1 MIRIKNNNMA
11 LKEEKVALLRKV
23 DIFSDLR
30 EYELDVIAKYSEF
43 IELKKG
49 QPIFSQGSAAHE
61 LYVVGSGRV
70 GIISL
75 EKDDARIAQI
85 TADESFGEFDFLGRI
100 VRSAAAFAEEDSLLL
115 KFPAIKYTP
124 EELFHEHP
132 VIFARL
138 LYRLLGVVSERI
150 WNVNKM
156 LYDKTHWLQ
165 DLRKQLLCDKMTGL
179 YNQIF
184 LKEDFVNLLPEIG
197 KNAALLMIKPDNFKD
212 INDGFGHEAGD
223 QVLNLMAIFLQS
235 ELQEND
241 IGVRFRGDEYAAI
254 LIDTDRKKAV
264 DRAGELGAA
273 FYNMDLSGITGSAD
287 IKIKVSV
294 GIAMYPDDT
303 ESSADLVKIAH
314 EKMMTARAK
323 GGNKIIP

>member
-1 MIRIKNNNMA
+1 MA
-11 LKEEKVALLRKV
+11 LKEEKVELLRKV

-30 EYELDVIAKYSEF
+30 EYELDVIARYSEF
-43 IELKKG
+43 IVLKKG
-49 QPIFSQGSAAHE
+49 QPIFSQGSAANE
-61 LYVVGSGRV
+61 LYVVDSGRV
-70 GIISL
+70 GIISF
-75 EKDDARIAQI
+75 ENDDARIAQI
-85 TADESFGEFDFLGRI
+85 AANESFGEFDFLGRNE
-100 VRSAAAFAEEDSLLL
+100 RSAAAFAEEDTQLL

-124 EELFHEHP
+124 DELFHEHP

-156 LYDKTHWLQ
+156 LFDKTHWLQ

-197 KNAALLMIKPDNFKD
+197 KNAALLMIKPDNFKE

-223 QVLNLMAIFLQS
+223 QVLNLLAIFLQS
-235 ELQEND
+235 ELHEND

-254 LIDTDRKKAV
+254 LIDTDREQAKLRAV
-264 DRAGELGAA
+264 DLRST
-273 FYNMDLSGITGSAD
+273 FYNVDLSGITGQAD
-287 IKIKVSV
+287 IKIKVSI
-294 GIAMYPDDT
+294 GISMYPDDT
-303 ESSADLVKIAH
+303 VSSADLVNFAY
-314 EKMMTARAK
+314 EKMMIARGQ
-323 GGNKIIP
+323 GGDRIIA

>member
-1 MIRIKNNNMA
+1 MA

-43 IELKKG
+43 IKLKKG
-49 QPIFSQGSAAHE
+49 EPIFSQGSSAHE
-61 LYVVGSGRV
+61 LYVVESGRV

-75 EKDDARIAQI
+75 DKDDARIAQI

-100 VRSAAAFAEEDSLLL
+100 ERSAAAFAEEDSQLL

-138 LYRLLGVVSERI
+138 LYRLLGVVSGRI

-197 KNAALLMIKPDNFKD
+197 KNAAVLMIKPDNFKD

-241 IGVRFRGDEYAAI
+241 IGVRFRGDEYTAI
-254 LIDTDRKKAV
+254 LLDTDRKKAV
-264 DRAGELGAA
+264 ERAGDLRST
-273 FYNMDLSGITGSAD
+273 FYNMDLSGITGSAE
-287 IKIKVSV
+287 IRIKVSV

-303 ESSADLVKIAH
+303 LSSADLVRIAH
-314 EKMMTARAK
+314 ENMMTARGQ
-323 GGNKIIP
+323 GGDKTIS

>member
-1 MIRIKNNNMA
+1 MA
-11 LKEEKVALLRKV
+11 QREEKVELLRKV
-23 DIFSDLR
+23 DIFSQLR
-30 EYELDVIAKYSEF
+30 EYELDVIANYSEF
-43 IELKKG
+43 LDIKKG
-49 QPIFSQGSAAHE
+49 QPIFSQGSAANE
-61 LYVVGSGRV
+61 LYVVGTGRV
-70 GIISL
+70 GIISF
-75 EKDDARIAQI
+75 EMDDARIAQI
-85 TADESFGEFDFLGRI
+85 AANESFGEFDFLGRI
-100 VRSAAAFAEEDSLLL
+100 NRSAAAFAEEDSTLL

-124 EELFHEHP
+124 DELFHEHP

-138 LYRLLGVVSERI
+138 LYSLLGVVSERI

-184 LKEDFVNLLPEIG
+184 LKEDFVNMLPEIG

-254 LIDTDRKKAV
+254 LIDTDRDQAAARAV
-264 DRAGELGAA
+264 ELRSV
-273 FYNMDLSGITGSAD
+273 FYNMDLTRITGSAE
-287 IKIKVSV
+287 IKLTVSI
-294 GIAMYPDDT
+294 GIAMYPEDT
-303 ESSADLVKIAH
+303 LSSADLVTIAH
-314 EKMMTARAK
+314 EKMMTARSH
-323 GGNKIIP
+323 GGDEIIK

>member
-1 MIRIKNNNMA
+1 MA
-11 LKEEKVALLRKV
+11 QREEKVELLRKV
-23 DIFSDLR
+23 DIFSQLK
-30 EYELDVIAKYSEF
+30 EYELDVIANYSEF
-43 IELKKG
+43 LEIKKG
-49 QPIFSQGSAAHE
+49 QPIFSQGSAANE
-61 LYVVGSGRV
+61 LYVVGTGRV
-70 GIISL
+70 GIISF
-75 EKDDARIAQI
+75 EMDDARIAQI
-85 TADESFGEFDFLGRI
+85 ASNESFGEFDFLGRI
-100 VRSAAAFAEEDSLLL
+100 NRSAAAFAEEDTTLL

-124 EELFHEHP
+124 DELFHEHP

-138 LYRLLGVVSERI
+138 LYSLLGVVSERI

-184 LKEDFVNLLPEIG
+184 LKEDFVNMLPEIG

-254 LIDTDRKKAV
+254 LIDTDRDQAAV
-264 DRAGELGAA
+264 RAVELRSV
-273 FYNMDLSGITGSAD
+273 FYNMDLTRITGSAD
-287 IKIKVSV
+287 IKLTVSI
-294 GIAMYPDDT
+294 GIAMYPEDT
-303 ESSADLVKIAH
+303 LSSADLVTIAH
-314 EKMMTARAK
+314 EKMMTARSH
-323 GGNKIIP
+323 GGDEIIK

>member
-1 MIRIKNNNMA
+1 MA
-11 LKEEKVALLRKV
+11 QKEEKVALLRKV
-23 DIFSDLR
+23 DIFSQLL

-43 IELKKG
+43 IKLKKG
-49 QPIFSQGSAAHE
+49 QPIFSQGASANE
-61 LYVVGSGRV
+61 LYVVESGRV
-70 GIISL
+70 GIISF
-75 EKDDARIAQI
+75 ENDDARIAQI
-85 TADESFGEFDFLGRI
+85 TANESFGEFDFLGRI
-100 VRSAAAFAEEDSLLL
+100 DRSAAAFAEEDSQIL

-124 EELFHEHP
+124 DELFHEHP

-150 WNVNKM
+150 WSVNKM

-184 LKEDFVNLLPEIG
+184 LKEDFVNLLPSIG

-223 QVLNLMAIFLQS
+223 QVLNLLAIFLQS

-254 LIDTDRKKAV
+254 LIDTDRENAAA
-264 DRAGELGAA
+264 RAEELRTT
-273 FYNMDLSGITGSAD
+273 FRNIDVTGITGSTE
-287 IKIKVSV
+287 IKITISI

-314 EKMMTARAK
+314 EKMMTARSQ
-323 GGNKIIP
+323 GGNITIS

>member
-1 MIRIKNNNMA
+1 MA
-11 LKEEKVALLRKV
+11 QKEEKVALLRKV
-23 DIFSDLR
+23 DIFSQLL

-43 IELKKG
+43 IKLKKG
-49 QPIFSQGSAAHE
+49 QAIFSQGSSANE
-61 LYVVGSGRV
+61 LYVVESGRV
-70 GIISL
+70 GIISF
-75 EKDDARIAQI
+75 ENDDARIAQI
-85 TADESFGEFDFLGRI
+85 TANESFGEFDFLGRI
-100 VRSAAAFAEEDSLLL
+100 ERSAAAFAEEDSQLL

-124 EELFHEHP
+124 DELFHEHP

-138 LYRLLGVVSERI
+138 LYRLLGIVSERI
-150 WNVNKM
+150 WSVNNM

-184 LKEDFVNLLPEIG
+184 LKEDFVNLLPSIG

-223 QVLNLMAIFLQS
+223 QVLNLLAIFLQS

-254 LIDTDRKKAV
+254 LIDTDRGHAVAKAE
-264 DRAGELGAA
+264 DLRTT
-273 FYNMDLSGITGSAD
+273 FYNIDLTGITGEAG
-287 IKIKVSV
+287 ITIKVSI

-303 ESSADLVKIAH
+303 ENSADLVTIAH
-314 EKMMTARAK
+314 EKMMTARGK
-323 GGNKIIP
+323 GGDIIIS

>member
-1 MIRIKNNNMA
+1 MA
-11 LKEEKVALLRKV
+11 QREEKVALLRKV
-23 DIFSDLR
+23 DIFSGLR

-43 IELKKG
+43 IQLKKG
-49 QPIFSQGSAAHE
+49 QPVFSQGAKADE
-61 LYVVGSGRV
+61 LYVIENGRV
-70 GIISL
+70 GIIGF
-75 EKDDARIAQI
+75 ENDDARIAQI
-85 TADESFGEFDFLGRI
+85 AVNESFGEFDFLGRSE
-100 VRSAAAFAEEDSLLL
+100 RSAAAFAEEDSQLL
-115 KFPAIKYTP
+115 KFPAIRYTP

-138 LYRLLGVVSERI
+138 LYSLLGVVSERI

-184 LKEDFVNLLPEIG
+184 LEEDFVNMLPEIG
-197 KNAALLMIKPDNFKD
+197 KSAALLMIKPDNFKD
-212 INDGFGHEAGD
+212 INDEFGHEAGD

-254 LIDTDRKKAV
+254 LIDTDREKACT
-264 DRAGELGAA
+264 RAGELSTALCTI
-273 FYNMDLSGITGSAD
+273 DLGGITGSAHV
-287 IKIKVSV
+287 KITVSI
-294 GIAMYPDDT
+294 GISMYPDET
-303 ESSADLVKIAH
+303 LESADLVKIAH
-314 EKMMTARAK
+314 EKMMTARSQ
-323 GGNKIIP
+323 GGDRIII

>member
-1 MIRIKNNNMA
+1 MA
-11 LKEEKVALLRKV
+11 LKEEKVELLRKV
-23 DIFSDLR
+23 DIFSGLR
-30 EYELDVIAKYSEF
+30 EYELDKIADYSEF
-43 IELKKG
+43 IQLKKG
-49 QPIFSQGSAAHE
+49 QPIFSQGAAANE
-61 LYVVGSGRV
+61 LYVVDSGRV
-70 GIISL
+70 GIISF

-85 TADESFGEFDFLGRI
+85 AVNESFGEFDFLGKI
-100 VRSAAAFAEEDSLLL
+100 KRSAAAFAEEDTQLL
-115 KFPAIKYTP
+115 KFPAIKYSP
-124 EELFHEHP
+124 EKLFLEHP

-150 WNVNKM
+150 WSVNKM

-223 QVLNLMAIFLQS
+223 QALNLMAIFLQS
-235 ELQEND
+235 ELREND

-254 LIDTDRKKAV
+254 LIDTDRNEAKEKAE
-264 DRAGELGAA
+264 DLRST
-273 FYNMDLSGITGSAD
+273 FFNMDLSGVTGSAG
-287 IKIKVSV
+287 IRIRVSI
-294 GIAMYPDDT
+294 GIAMYPEDT
-303 ESSADLVKIAH
+303 VESADLVKIAH
-314 EKMMTARAK
+314 EKMMTARTQ
-323 GGNKIIP
+323 GGDKIIA

>member
-1 MIRIKNNNMA
+1 MA
-11 LKEEKVALLRKV
+11 LKEEKVELLRKV
-23 DIFSDLR
+23 DIFSQLP
-30 EYELDVIAKYSEF
+30 EYELDIIAKYSEF
-43 IELKKG
+43 IRLKKG
-49 QPIFSQGSAAHE
+49 QPIFSQGSPANE
-61 LYVVGSGRV
+61 LFVVESGRV
-70 GIISL
+70 GIISFDN
-75 EKDDARIAQI
+75 DDARIAQI
-85 TADESFGEFDFLGRI
+85 AANESFGEFDFLGRNN
-100 VRSAAAFAEEDSLLL
+100 RSAAAFAEEDTQLL
-115 KFPAIKYTP
+115 KFPDIKYTP
-124 EELFHEHP
+124 DELFHEHP

-150 WNVNKM
+150 WSVNKM

-184 LKEDFVNLLPEIG
+184 LKEDFVNLLPAIG

-212 INDGFGHEAGD
+212 INDGYGHEAGD
-223 QVLNLMAIFLQS
+223 QVLNLLAIFLQS

-254 LIDTDRKKAV
+254 LIDTDREKAV
-264 DRAGELGAA
+264 ERAEELSST
-273 FYNMDLSGITGSAD
+273 FCNIDITGITGKSD
-287 IKIKVSV
+287 IKITVSI

-314 EKMMTARAK
+314 EKMMAARGQ
-323 GGNKIIP
+323 GGDIIIS